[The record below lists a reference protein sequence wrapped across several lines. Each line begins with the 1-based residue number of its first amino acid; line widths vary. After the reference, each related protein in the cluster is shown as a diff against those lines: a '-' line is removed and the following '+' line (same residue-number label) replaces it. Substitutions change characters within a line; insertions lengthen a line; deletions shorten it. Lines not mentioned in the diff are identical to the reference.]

1 MMIFPVGAPL
11 PPSGVLSAEGNWVA
25 GFWLLCGLFLLLRL
39 WVGWQ
44 EGLARQLFTLAAIA
58 LAWWAAFTLGP
69 TLAPGL
75 RPFLPLPDLVL
86 SVLTGALVGLVVY
99 NVVNI
104 LGRTLTR
111 RTRELEPGP
120 GRLVWGVG
128 GMALGAVG
136 ALVNLWVIFIGLRLL
151 GSVADGHVRA
161 EELSRPSAGVRRHD
175 GGGAAPTPNTT
186 LETGL
191 RGLAEVKGT
200 LEAGVVGEVVAAV
213 DPVPA
218 RVYATLNKLARVF
231 SDPAALG
238 RFRNGVF
245 VREFGADPRLAALL
259 DDPAVTRDL
268 AAKDYRALLT
278 SPRLREAANDRGLAA
293 RLKRFD
299 LERAL
304 DEALEGKG

>member
-1 MMIFPVGAPL
+1 MAIVISVVIVAL
-11 PPSGVLSAEGNWVA
+11 GVLS
-25 GFWLLCGLFLLLRL
+25 LLSLP
-39 WVGWQ
+39 VSQ
-44 EGLARQLFTLAAIA
+44 YPDITPPVVQVTLAAIG
-58 LAWWAAFTLGP
+58 LAWWAAFPLGP
-69 TLAPGL
+69 VLAPGL
-75 RPFLPLPDLVL
+75 RPFLPLPDFVL
-86 SVLTGALVGLVVY
+86 SVLTGALAGLVVY
-99 NVVNI
+99 HVVNI

-111 RTRELEPGP
+111 RTREREPGP

-161 EELSRPSAGVRRHD
+161 EERRGEGVPRTTAREVELSRPSAARRGVETTLASRP
-175 GGGAAPTPNTT
+175 GTT
-186 LETGL
+186 LEAGL

-200 LEAGVVGEVVAAV
+200 LEAGVVGEVVTAV

-218 RVYATLNKLARVF
+218 RVYATLNKLARVV

-259 DDPAVTRDL
+259 DDPAVSRDL

-304 DEALEGKG
+304 DEALEGNG

>member
-1 MMIFPVGAPL
+1 MG
-11 PPSGVLSAEGNWVA
+11 WVT
-25 GFWLLCGLFLLLRL
+25 GFWLLCALFVLLRL
-39 WVGWQ
+39 AVGWR
-44 EGLARQLFTLAAIA
+44 EGLGRQLFALAAIG

-69 TLAPGL
+69 VLAPGL
-75 RPFLPLPDLVL
+75 RPFLPVPDFVL

-99 NVVNI
+99 HVVNI

-111 RTRELEPGP
+111 RTREREPGA
-120 GRLVWGVG
+120 GRLAWGVG
-128 GMALGAVG
+128 GMVLGGVG
-136 ALVNLWVIFIGLRLL
+136 ALVNLWVVCIGLRLL
-151 GSVADGHVRA
+151 GSVAEGHVRA
-161 EELSRPSAGVRRHD
+161 EEERRADGVPPRTTARDVEPSRPPAVRRR
-175 GGGAAPTPNTT
+175 GEATSPGAWEA
-186 LETGL
+186 GL
-191 RGLAEVKGT
+191 RGLAEVRNT
-200 LEAGVVGEVVAAV
+200 LETGVVGEVVTAL

-218 RVYATLNKLARVF
+218 RIYATLNKLARVV

-245 VREFGADPRLAALL
+245 AREFSADPRLMALL
-259 DDPAVTRDL
+259 DDPAVSRDL

-304 DEALEGKG
+304 DAALRAE